1 MRIGWC
7 RKAETS
13 FGTMPLP
20 TWLALRIMAAS
31 GCSDSIKPDRPM
43 SRFAISSAWNAQR
56 ERIYLSRRSITQYL
70 VQAWRHWM
78 CSFTTRPARSGR
90 IARLTE
96 AGVMK
101 RSVAL
106 LSQSKP
112 GLGLKVFIAIKTN
125 NTMRP
130 VVQPVPARR

>member
-1 MRIGWC
+1 MAHPEAIDALD
-7 RKAETS
+7 RKLLRALQRDSAES
-13 FGTMPLP
+13 ISE
-20 TWLALRIMAAS
+20 LA
-31 GCSDSIKPDRPM
+31 
-43 SRFAISSAWNAQR
+43 
-56 ERIYLSRRSITQYL
+56 ERCGLSRS
-70 VQAWRHWM
+70 A
-78 CSFTTRPARSGR
+78 CSRR

-106 LSQSKP
+106 LSPSKP